1 MRWRRLRAVAAIVW
15 IILLLPGCRAADSVG
30 VMFRAHYEDFQKQ
43 YSLLQGEMRQYD
55 PAVQEDCET
64 IAGRMEDNDHLILMK
79 YALQAAVERMDTRKE
94 RELALECKRVMNR
107 METISFYTENS
118 GSLSDGQKQ
127 ELAEAYAAVFG

>member
-1 MRWRRLRAVAAIVW
+1 MAAIVW
-15 IILLLPGCRAADSVG
+15 IILLLPGCKAADSVG
-30 VMFRAHYEDFQKQ
+30 VVFRAHYEAFQKQ

-55 PAVQEDCET
+55 PAVREDCET
-64 IAGRMEDNDHLILMK
+64 IAGRMEDNDHLILMH
-79 YALQAAVERMDTRKE
+79 YSLEEIVSRMETGKE
-94 RELALECKRVMNR
+94 RELALKCKRVMNR

>member
-1 MRWRRLRAVAAIVW
+1 MAAIVW
-15 IILLLPGCRAADSVG
+15 IILLLPGCKAADSVG
-30 VMFRAHYEDFQKQ
+30 VVFRAHYEAFQKQ

-55 PAVQEDCET
+55 PAVREDCET
-64 IAGRMEDNDHLILMK
+64 IAGRMEDNDHLILMH
-79 YALQAAVERMDTRKE
+79 YSLEEIVSRMETGKE

>member
-1 MRWRRLRAVAAIVW
+1 MAAIVW
-15 IILLLPGCRAADSVG
+15 IILLLTGCKAADSVG
-30 VMFRAHYEDFQKQ
+30 VVFRAHYEDFQKQ

-55 PAVQEDCET
+55 PAVREDCET
-64 IAGRMEDNDHLILMK
+64 IAGRMEDNDHLILMH
-79 YALQAAVERMDTRKE
+79 YSLEEIVSRMETGKE